1 VIGFYVCALT
11 QAFLIKPINSIMN
24 LTQPIHQMPSHLQ
37 ANISSQFLVIDRNDM
52 DQVNHLSV
60 MFPKLISLINNN
72 TNKNFLINFRD
83 EQQRSIIVM
92 VVSN

>member
-1 VIGFYVCALT
+1 
-11 QAFLIKPINSIMN
+11 MN
-24 LTQPIHQMPSHLQ
+24 LSHSLQQMPAHLQ
-37 ANISSQFLVIDRNDM
+37 ANESSQFLVLDRNDT
-52 DQVNHLSV
+52 DQVNHLSL
-60 MFPKLISLINNN
+60 MFPRLISLINSN